1 LRLGTRLVLNLDENY
16 DITYRIQNIATKIQL
31 RILAKN
37 PHSVVVRRPD
47 SAIHQ
52 IVIFQA
58 LLNQSLIGITRVLK
72 FSIYKLNVF

>member
-1 LRLGTRLVLNLDENY
+1 MKIMTSRTESKIIRSF
-16 DITYRIQNIATKIQL
+16 TKIQL